1 MKIQKVCGA
10 TSVCVVIAA
19 RNESR
24 AADNGQ
30 DLEFTD
36 VERRAVFLK
45 GDSRTVEALRERTTM
60 RITLLR
66 ESTYPRK
73 LTRFSMSDLFR
84 EDHTRRGTQYQV

>member
-36 VERRAVFLK
+36 VERRAGFLK
-45 GDSRTVEALRERTTM
+45 GDSRTVEALREPERLRGELRVPEEKRETTTTAKAAAS
-60 RITLLR
+60 RL
-66 ESTYPRK
+66 
-73 LTRFSMSDLFR
+73 
-84 EDHTRRGTQYQV
+84 